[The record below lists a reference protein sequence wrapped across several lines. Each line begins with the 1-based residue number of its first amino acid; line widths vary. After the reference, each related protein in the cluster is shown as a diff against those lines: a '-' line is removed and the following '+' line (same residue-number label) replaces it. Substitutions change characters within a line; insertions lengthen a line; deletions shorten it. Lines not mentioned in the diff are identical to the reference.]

1 MIKLLKLFRYL
12 KAKEWLFFLFSL
24 VFICAQVVL
33 ELMIPDYMSSITTL
47 IETPNSAM
55 SDVWSAGGMML
66 LCALGSLISSI
77 AVCFFASRIAANFS
91 RRLRKEMFDKVE
103 SFTLEE
109 INAFS
114 TASLITRSTNDVSQV
129 QMMVVLALQ
138 VVVKAPLMAVW
149 AIMKIAGKAWQWSL
163 ATGIAV
169 VLLVAILGIAIKLT
183 FPCFRKM
190 QWLQDALNQS
200 ARENLTG
207 IRVVRAY
214 NAEKYQEKKFEK
226 ANTDLLEN
234 SMYANRTMTMLSPF
248 MSLVMNCLNMSIYW
262 IGAVLI
268 NAVAAG
274 SAAAVT
280 ARVDIFADM
289 IVFMSY
295 AMQVIMSFIMI
306 VMVVIMAPR
315 ALEAAKRISEVLETR
330 PKIVSGTVTDAGS
343 ELGTVEFKNVSFTYP
358 GGSGS
363 VLRDISFKAD
373 RGETIAFIGSTGSGK
388 TTLVNLIPRLY
399 DATEGEVLVDG
410 VNVKEY
416 DLESLYAKIGYVS
429 QKAVMFTGT
438 IADNVAFGENANA
451 GKLGSALE
459 ISHSQEFV
467 DKLEDGEG
475 AHMARGGTN
484 FSGGQKQRLSIARA
498 LCRDVEIFIF
508 DDTFSALDFKTDRQ
522 LRDALREKTQ
532 GCTKLIVA
540 QRIGTIMSADKIVVL
555 DEGRIAGIGTHR
567 ELLGSCDVY
576 RQIALSQLSE
586 EELAI

>member
-1 MIKLLKLFRYL
+1 M
-12 KAKEWLFFLFSL
+12 
-24 VFICAQVVL
+24 
-33 ELMIPDYMSSITTL
+33 
-47 IETPNSAM
+47 
-55 SDVWSAGGMML
+55 
-66 LCALGSLISSI
+66 
-77 AVCFFASRIAANFS
+77 
-91 RRLRKEMFDKVE
+91 
-103 SFTLEE
+103 
-109 INAFS
+109 
-114 TASLITRSTNDVSQV
+114 
-129 QMMVVLALQ
+129 
-138 VVVKAPLMAVW
+138 
-149 AIMKIAGKAWQWSL
+149 
-163 ATGIAV
+163 
-169 VLLVAILGIAIKLT
+169 
-183 FPCFRKM
+183 
-190 QWLQDALNQS
+190 
-200 ARENLTG
+200 
-207 IRVVRAY
+207 
-214 NAEKYQEKKFEK
+214 
-226 ANTDLLEN
+226 
-234 SMYANRTMTMLSPF
+234 
-248 MSLVMNCLNMSIYW
+248 
-262 IGAVLI
+262 
-268 NAVAAG
+268 
-274 SAAAVT
+274 
-280 ARVDIFADM
+280 
-289 IVFMSY
+289 
-295 AMQVIMSFIMI
+295 
-306 VMVVIMAPR
+306 
-315 ALEAAKRISEVLETR
+315 
-330 PKIVSGTVTDAGS
+330 
-343 ELGTVEFKNVSFTYP
+343 
-358 GGSGS
+358 
-363 VLRDISFKAD
+363 
-373 RGETIAFIGSTGSGK
+373 
-388 TTLVNLIPRLY
+388 
-399 DATEGEVLVDG
+399 LVDG